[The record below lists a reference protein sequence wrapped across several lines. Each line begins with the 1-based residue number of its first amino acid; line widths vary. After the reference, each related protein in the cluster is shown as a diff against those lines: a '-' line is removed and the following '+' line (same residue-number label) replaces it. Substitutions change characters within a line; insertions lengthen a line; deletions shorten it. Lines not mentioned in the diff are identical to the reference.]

1 MRHFMLIVV
10 AVLFVVAGMT
20 ARAPAQFKDKG
31 VRIGVAGGVLGGLTK
46 TNSNKIDFASRIFL
60 RHNIVDYLDGD
71 LSGSAGSVHG
81 DAYQSD
87 LWMAEYKLLYK
98 PFAFDAWEPYGGIG
112 LGVVNY
118 FANANLR
125 DPAVSKDGYVAFLPI
140 ALGTE
145 YAIDDDWTLDANANL
160 NYAFSG
166 DIVSTRLLNTGIGTG
181 NDAWWAIYVG
191 ISYVIGGTDNDAD
204 NDGLKKSEE
213 KQLGTDPDKADTD
226 GDGLSDGDEVNKYHT
241 NPLKA
246 DTDGDGLSDGDEVMK
261 YKTDP
266 LKADTDGDGLSDGD
280 EVMKYKTDPLKADTD
295 GDGLS
300 DGDEVMKYKTDPLK
314 ADTDGDGFN
323 DGIEVLN
330 KTDPLDPKSPTKEV
344 PKPVETPKAEALKAE
359 VGKAIVLEGV
369 TFKSGS
375 TTVQPASEP
384 ILSRALS
391 TFLENPTIDVEIR
404 GYTDNVGSAKANTQ
418 LSQKRADAVRTWLVK
433 RGIPAARIKSKGYG
447 SANPIAPN
455 TTAEGRAQN
464 RRIEF
469 FRTK

>member
-295 GDGLS
+295 GDG
-300 DGDEVMKYKTDPLK
+300 
-314 ADTDGDGFN
+314 FN